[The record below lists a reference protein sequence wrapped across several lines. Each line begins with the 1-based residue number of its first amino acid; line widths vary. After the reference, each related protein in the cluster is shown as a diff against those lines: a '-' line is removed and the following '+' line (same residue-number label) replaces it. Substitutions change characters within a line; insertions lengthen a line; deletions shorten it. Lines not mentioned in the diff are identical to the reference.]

1 MCLYVQP
8 MPVISGCILVIL
20 PPPIARG
27 RHVSRRVHTKTLFEC
42 NTSFLLTLHIWQLA
56 HRGVGKEDGG
66 TFGLT
71 TAQML
76 LARFGRKRL
85 QALKVPG
92 GKLMSCVTL

>member
-27 RHVSRRVHTKTLFEC
+27 RHVSRRAHKTLFEC
-42 NTSFLLTLHIWQLA
+42 NASFLLTLHIWQLA